1 MWSSNTNLRDGGIY
15 VAMEGYINEGTNI
28 GTNKISLN
36 NVIAKDIGYFRLRYY
51 DGSQWVNSWNK
62 KNLPLGVEIVM
73 AAENPELNNSA
84 DEEFF
89 SSAEGE
95 TQDML
100 QDEGNSADIY
110 SKNTSIWEGNE
121 GNYESLIPD
130 TLESEFDTNVVVFRR
145 IIYLPNAKRTDSF
158 ITQEDT
164 GDNSQL
170 SESGTGGIE

>member
-1 MWSSNTNLRDGGIY
+1 MLVNGIK
-15 VAMEGYINEGTNI
+15 
-28 GTNKISLN
+28 KILCVYLITLYS
-36 NVIAKDIGYFRLRYY
+36 V
-51 DGSQWVNSWNK
+51 
-62 KNLPLGVEIVM
+62 VM

-121 GNYESLIPD
+121 GNYEK
-130 TLESEFDTNVVVFRR
+130 T
-145 IIYLPNAKRTDSF
+145 
-158 ITQEDT
+158 
-164 GDNSQL
+164 
-170 SESGTGGIE
+170 